1 MAITAQDVKALR
13 ERTGAGM
20 MDCKRALTEN
30 DGDMDAAIRYLEEKG
45 IANAKKKSGRVAAEG
60 LVRVWANADS
70 TEAVVVEVNSETDFV
85 SRNEQFQEFT
95 TQVTDAIGVSGI
107 TSNDEIGDVAVG
119 SQTVAALTTET
130 IAALGEN
137 LSVRRFARLSSPEGI
152 VGTYVHAGDQLAVLV
167 ETKLGAGA
175 DRDAVENFAR
185 DVAMHIAAMNP
196 PYLHAS
202 DIPQAEREAQ
212 EALFSAQM
220 AEEGKPAAMI
230 PKIVLGKIK
239 KWEADVSLLG
249 QPFVKD
255 TDLTI
260 AEYQKSVPGA
270 ELVGFVRFQVGE
282 GIEKNEV
289 DFAAEVAEQL
299 KG

>member
-13 ERTGAGM
+13 DRTGAGM

-30 DGDMDAAIRYLEEKG
+30 DGDIDAAIRYLEEKG
-45 IANAKKKSGRVAAEG
+45 IANAKKKSGRIAAEG

-85 SRNEQFQEFT
+85 SRNEQFQEFA
-95 TQVTDAIGVSGI
+95 TQVTEAIGTSGI
-107 TSNDEIGDVAVG
+107 SSNDEIGEVAVG
-119 SQTVAALTTET
+119 SQTIASLTTET

-137 LSVRRFARLSSPEGI
+137 LSVRRFARATSPEGL
-152 VGTYVHAGDQLAVLV
+152 VGTYVHAGDQIAVLV
-167 ETKLGAGA
+167 QTKLGADA
-175 DRDAVENFAR
+175 DRDAVESFAR

-202 DIPQAEREAQ
+202 EIPQAERDSQ

-220 AEEGKPAAMI
+220 AEEGKPAEMI
-230 PKIVLGKIK
+230 PKIVKGKIK
-239 KWEADVSLLG
+239 KWESEVSLLG
-249 QPFVKD
+249 QPFVKNS
-255 TDLTI
+255 DLSV
-260 AEYQKSVPGA
+260 ADYQKSVPGA
-270 ELVGFVRFQVGE
+270 ELVGFIRFQVGE
-282 GIEKNEV
+282 GIEKEEV

>member
-107 TSNDEIGDVAVG
+107 TSNDER
-119 SQTVAALTTET
+119 SE
-130 IAALGEN
+130 E
-137 LSVRRFARLSSPEGI
+137 RR
-152 VGTYVHAGDQLAVLV
+152 V
-167 ETKLGAGA
+167 
-175 DRDAVENFAR
+175 
-185 DVAMHIAAMNP
+185 
-196 PYLHAS
+196 
-202 DIPQAEREAQ
+202 
-212 EALFSAQM
+212 
-220 AEEGKPAAMI
+220 
-230 PKIVLGKIK
+230 
-239 KWEADVSLLG
+239 
-249 QPFVKD
+249 
-255 TDLTI
+255 
-260 AEYQKSVPGA
+260 
-270 ELVGFVRFQVGE
+270 
-282 GIEKNEV
+282 GIEV
-289 DFAAEVAEQL
+289 RSR
-299 KG
+299 

>member
-137 LSVRRFARLSSPEGI
+137 LSAHRKILAKRGDGLGRPGRDGGGAHAVPPAATVRACAHRG
-152 VGTYVHAGDQLAVLV
+152 AVRA
-167 ETKLGAGA
+167 GAG
-175 DRDAVENFAR
+175 
-185 DVAMHIAAMNP
+185 P
-196 PYLHAS
+196 PA
-202 DIPQAEREAQ
+202 PPT
-212 EALFSAQM
+212 
-220 AEEGKPAAMI
+220 PAA
-230 PKIVLGKIK
+230 
-239 KWEADVSLLG
+239 
-249 QPFVKD
+249 
-255 TDLTI
+255 
-260 AEYQKSVPGA
+260 
-270 ELVGFVRFQVGE
+270 
-282 GIEKNEV
+282 
-289 DFAAEVAEQL
+289 
-299 KG
+299 

>member
-282 GIEKNEV
+282 GTEKNEV